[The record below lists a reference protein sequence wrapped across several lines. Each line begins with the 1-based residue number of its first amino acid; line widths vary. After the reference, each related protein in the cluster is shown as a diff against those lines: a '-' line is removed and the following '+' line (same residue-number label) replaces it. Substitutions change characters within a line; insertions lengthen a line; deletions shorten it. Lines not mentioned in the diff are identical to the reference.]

1 MAEEHDDVAIPL
13 VEERLV
19 TSKHVVE
26 TGRVKVRTLVEEQ
39 ESVVREQLN
48 KAVVDVERVA
58 VNREVDEIPA
68 IREEG
73 DVTIIPV
80 VQEVLVVTKKLVVT
94 EELRIRRRQIVEE
107 HEQPVTLRSQ
117 RAVVEREES
126 SGEPVNVSKE

>member
-1 MAEEHDDVAIPL
+1 MADEHDDVAIPL

-19 TSKHVVE
+19 TNKRVVE
-26 TGRVKVRTLVEEQ
+26 TGRVKVRTLVDERETM
-39 ESVVREQLN
+39 VREQLS

-58 VNREVDEIPA
+58 VNREVDAVPA

-73 DVTIIPV
+73 DTTIIPV

-107 HEQPVTLRSQ
+107 HAQPVVLRSQ
-117 RAVVEREES
+117 RAVIEREES
-126 SGEPVNVSKE
+126 SGDPTNSD

>member
-1 MAEEHDDVAIPL
+1 MTEDHDDVAIPL

-19 TSKHVVE
+19 TSKRVVE
-26 TGRVKVRTLVEEQ
+26 TGRVKVRTIVEEE
-39 ESVVREQLN
+39 ESQVREQLS
-48 KAVVDVERVA
+48 KDVVDVERVA
-58 VNREVDEIPA
+58 VNREVESVPP

-73 DVTIIPV
+73 DTTIIPV

-107 HEQPVTLRSQ
+107 HSQPVTLRTQ

-126 SGEPVNVSKE
+126 SGEPVNPSKE

>member
-1 MAEEHDDVAIPL
+1 MTEDHDDVAIPL

-19 TSKHVVE
+19 TSKRVVE
-26 TGRVKVRTLVEEQ
+26 TGRVKVRTIVEEQ
-39 ESVVREQLN
+39 EREVREQLN

-58 VNREVDEIPA
+58 VNREVDAVPP

-73 DVTIIPV
+73 DTTIIPV
-80 VQEVLVVTKKLVVT
+80 VQEVLVVSKKLVVT

-107 HEQPVTLRSQ
+107 HAQPVTLRTQ

-126 SGEPVNVSKE
+126 SGESVNPSKE

>member
-1 MAEEHDDVAIPL
+1 MTEDHDDVAIPL

-19 TSKHVVE
+19 TSKRVVE
-26 TGRVKVRTLVEEQ
+26 TGRVRVRTIVEEQ
-39 ESVVREQLN
+39 ESQVREQLS

-58 VNREVDEIPA
+58 VNREVEAAPP

-73 DVTIIPV
+73 DTTIIPV

-94 EELRIRRRQIVEE
+94 EEIRIRRRQIVED
-107 HEQPVTLRSQ
+107 HAQPVTLRTQ

-126 SGEPVNVSKE
+126 SGESVSPTKE

>member
-1 MAEEHDDVAIPL
+1 MTEDHDDVAIPL

-19 TSKHVVE
+19 TSKRVVE
-26 TGRVKVRTLVEEQ
+26 TGRVRVRTIVEEQ
-39 ESVVREQLN
+39 ESQVREQLS

-58 VNREVDEIPA
+58 VNREVDAAPP

-73 DVTIIPV
+73 DTTIIPV

-94 EELRIRRRQIVEE
+94 EEIRIRRRQIVEE
-107 HEQPVTLRSQ
+107 HAQPVTLRTQ

-126 SGEPVNVSKE
+126 SGESVNPSKE